1 MNSNLVNIIRFN
13 LNAAQAALDLLAY
26 TQPGAT
32 VAVKAAPMPTDTAV
46 QPPVDNAFVAEG
58 CEQFSEPLTSY
69 QILLKELNDP
79 RYTLRSTRELSEK
92 TGIDY
97 SLIPDLLDEN
107 NVLYVTKR
115 RRSDGAELIG
125 LDSRN

>member
-32 VAVKAAPMPTDTAV
+32 VAVKAAPMPT
-46 QPPVDNAFVAEG
+46 PVLDEVVANAEFTPADP
-58 CEQFSEPLTSY
+58 FSVLMR
-69 QILLKELNDP
+69 ELQDP

-97 SLIPDLLDEN
+97 SVIPDLLDEN

-115 RRSDGAELIG
+115 RRGDGAELIG
-125 LDSRN
+125 LASRN